1 MPKGT
6 ALLHSAQSLAE
17 SDKLKGEPNSVRA
30 MGKGLL
36 NRLSVEVLAI
46 AAPGV
51 IGSRRRR
58 GLDVSIEGLGI
69 DDFSLAGGLVEDGVG

>member
-1 MPKGT
+1 M
-6 ALLHSAQSLAE
+6 E
-17 SDKLKGEPNSVRA
+17 R
-30 MGKGLL
+30 GLL

-51 IGSRRRR
+51 IGSRRGR
-58 GLDVSIEGLGI
+58 GLAVSIEGFGI